1 MYINHCTLMIDK
13 DYCISLPAYLFCFQ
27 TDFHYVSQVALELP
41 ILPLWN
47 AGIKGYAI
55 PPGLKQH
62 IVETSCLEKLPERS
76 ACSKHKLMLAP
87 GLTGAGHGR
96 GLFTELFRMI
106 SSAFFHCGEEAASL
120 PDSKL
125 YLLPLELHSLPLSLQ
140 PCLLWVPA
148 GRVSTGEG
156 PIFYKRRSSFY
167 LKTPSPTSTVG

>member
-1 MYINHCTLMIDK
+1 MINK
-13 DYCISLPAYLFCFQ
+13 DYCIFLPAYLFCFQ

-41 ILPLWN
+41 IPLLWN

-87 GLTGAGHGR
+87 GLTWAGHGR
-96 GLFTELFRMI
+96 GLLTELFRMK

-120 PDSKL
+120 PDSPPSCTSFSSPFFTALSAVGSCWKSL
-125 YLLPLELHSLPLSLQ
+125 YWWGPHLLQVEIQLLLED
-140 PCLLWVPA
+140 
-148 GRVSTGEG
+148 
-156 PIFYKRRSSFY
+156 PI
-167 LKTPSPTSTVG
+167 PISTVG